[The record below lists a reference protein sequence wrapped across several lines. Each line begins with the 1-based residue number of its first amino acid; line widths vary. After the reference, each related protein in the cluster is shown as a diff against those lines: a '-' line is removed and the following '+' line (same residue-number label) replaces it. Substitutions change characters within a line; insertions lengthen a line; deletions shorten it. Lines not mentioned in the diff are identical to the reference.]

1 MSAQVLELAPC
12 NPSPVCPCG
21 AVCTFCAGW
30 GFSGAKCVVSG
41 GHEVPGVKL
50 PCVCVPDAPVV
61 VGPDAVMVGDAW
73 ACRWCLA
80 NLD

>member
-1 MSAQVLELAPC
+1 MASQALKLETC

-21 AVCTFCAGW
+21 AICTLCEGR
-30 GFSGAKCVVSG
+30 GFTTVLCVVSG
-41 GHEVPGVKL
+41 GHEVPGVRL
-50 PCVCVPDAPVV
+50 PCVCSPDAPIV
-61 VGPDAVMVGDAW
+61 VGLESVMVGDAW